1 MRVCLSSERRR
12 VPAIVDPVDADTEAL
27 LALEQAGW
35 QSLCGGTAGA
45 FYADVM
51 TEDAVMVLAHGELM
65 TRAEVIEALTAEPAW
80 TSYSIDD
87 ARTVVI
93 GRDSTALVYTGI
105 GHRQGNADFVAT
117 MTSIY
122 VREGE
127 AWKLALYQ
135 QTPVR
140 SPAG

>member
-1 MRVCLSSERRR
+1 M
-12 VPAIVDPVDADTEAL
+12 DHVDADTEAL
-27 LALEQAGW
+27 LELEQAGW
-35 QSLCGGTAGA
+35 QSLCDGTAGA
-45 FYADVM
+45 FYGDVM
-51 TEDAVMVLAHGELM
+51 TEDAVMVLAHGEVM
-65 TRAEVIEALTAEPAW
+65 TRAEVVAALTAEPAW
-80 TSYSIDD
+80 SSYSITA

-93 GRDSTALVYTGI
+93 GRDSTALVYTGT

-140 SPAG
+140 SPGG